1 MICSTLGFPVL
12 HNFLELAQTHIHC
25 VSDTIQPSHPLSHP
39 SLGPSVFPSIGVFSN
54 ESALCNRWPKYW
66 IFSFSISP
74 SNEDSGLISFRIDW
88 FDLLAV
94 QGTLKSLLQQHSLKA
109 SVLQC
114 SAFFIVQLLHPYTAS
129 GKTVK
134 WKLIFVTSC
143 TLDCLTLPF
152 IEFSRQEK
160 SNGFPLPSPGDLPD
174 PGIKPGSPA
183 LQADSLSSELPG
195 NLKLYGNWLAKWW
208 LSFFIH

>member
-1 MICSTLGFPVL
+1 MFDSLNPMDCSTPGFPVL
-12 HNFLELAQTHIHC
+12 HNLLELAQTHIHC
-25 VSDTIQPSHPLSHP
+25 VCDTIQPSHPLSHP

-54 ESALCNRWPKYW
+54 ALALCNRWPKYW
-66 IFSFSISP
+66 IFSFSINP

-88 FDLLAV
+88 SDLLAV
-94 QGTLKSLLQQHSLKA
+94 GGTLKSLPQRHSLKA
-109 SVLQC
+109 SILQH
-114 SAFFIVQLLHPYTAS
+114 SAFFVAQLLHSYTTS
-129 GKTVK
+129 GNIVK

-160 SNGFPLPSPGDLPD
+160 SNGLPFPSPGDLPD

-183 LQADSLSSELPG
+183 LQADTLPSEPPT
-195 NLKLYGNWLAKWW
+195 
-208 LSFFIH
+208 